1 MQTVGQDAK
10 SAAQCKGFCTANQ
23 LHYNTCM
30 QTSTPIPRIVFL
42 DKNGL
47 PERINISRPSQPHQW
62 QDYPNTTSNELL
74 ERCRGATVLVT
85 NKVVITRELLAA
97 CPTVRHIAVT
107 ATGYNV
113 VDVTAAQEHDVSV
126 SHVPSYAANTVAE
139 HVLTCSLVLRRQLNR
154 YRQRV
159 IDGAWQHSPAFCLFD
174 KPIHDLRGAH
184 MGIIGMGEIG
194 QATARLAKAMGMQV
208 SYYSKS
214 EHRIDVASATDL
226 NSLLSNCDIVSIH
239 CSLNQDTHN
248 LIDAAAINAMQPGC
262 LLINTARGGIVDE
275 AATVDAIQRDHLGG
289 IAFDVLV
296 EEPPKDDSPLLSIA
310 GRENVIITP
319 HTAWASEQAM
329 QQLADI
335 VTGNI
340 SAFLAGQAT
349 NLVPQL

>member
-23 LHYNTCM
+23 LHYNTYM

-47 PERINISRPSQPHQW
+47 PERIKITRPSQPHQW
-62 QDYPNTTSNELL
+62 QEYANTSKDEVL
-74 ERCRGATVLVT
+74 ERCAEATIVVT
-85 NKVVITRELLAA
+85 NKVPITREVLVA

-113 VDVTAAQEHDVSV
+113 VDVIAAKEHNVSV

-139 HVLTCSLVLRRQLNR
+139 HVLACSLVLRRQLNR

-159 IDGAWQHSPAFCLFD
+159 IDGAWQHSSAFCLFD
-174 KPIHDLRGAH
+174 KPVHDLRDAH

-194 QATARLAKAMGMQV
+194 QATARLAKAVGMHV

-214 EHRIDVASATDL
+214 DHDIDIATATDFA
-226 NSLLSNCDIVSIH
+226 SLLSSCDIISIH
-239 CSLNQDTHN
+239 CSLNRSTHN
-248 LIDAAAINAMQPGC
+248 LIDAAAIQSMQRGSI
-262 LLINTARGGIVDE
+262 LINTARGGIVDE
-275 AATVDAIQRDHLGG
+275 AAAVNAIERDHLAG

-329 QQLADI
+329 QQLANI
-335 VTGNI
+335 VASNI
-340 SAFLAGQAT
+340 RAFLVGQAT
-349 NLVPQL
+349 NLVPLS